1 MSSSKIPLKIGL
13 TGGIGSGKS
22 TVCKVLKSLSIP
34 IFNSD
39 NIAKEIYKD
48 KSIVTEIKKQIG
60 ITVNEDNTIN
70 KKMLSLIIFNNKTK
84 LQKLNKI
91 IHPIV
96 EKEFD
101 LWSQNQN
108 KKMVIKESALLFES
122 KSFKKLDKIIYVY
135 ASQKNRINR
144 VTKRDLRTKAEVLK
158 IISNQHKFADIK
170 KKVDFIIYNNNEL
183 LVPQIIRIINEIK
196 KLL

>member
-22 TVCKVLKSLSIP
+22 TVCKVLESLSIP

-48 KSIVTEIKKQIG
+48 KSVVTEIKKQIG
-60 ITVNEDNTIN
+60 VTVNEDNSIN
-70 KKMLSLIIFNNKTK
+70 KKMLSLTIFNNKTK

-101 LWSQNQN
+101 LWSKNQN

-144 VTKRDLRTKAEVLK
+144 VIKRDLRTKAEVLK

-170 KKVDFIIYNNNEL
+170 KKVDYIIYNNHEL

>member
-48 KSIVTEIKKQIG
+48 KSVVTEIKKQIG
-60 ITVNEDNTIN
+60 VTVNEDNSIN
-70 KKMLSLIIFNNKTK
+70 KKMLSLTILNNKTK

-135 ASQKNRINR
+135 AYQKNRINR
-144 VTKRDLRTKAEVLK
+144 VIKRDLRTKAEVLK

-170 KKVDFIIYNNNEL
+170 KKVDYIIYNNNEL

>member
-48 KSIVTEIKKQIG
+48 KSVVTEIKKQIG
-60 ITVNEDNTIN
+60 VTVSEDNSIN
-70 KKMLSLIIFNNKTK
+70 KKMLSLTIFNNKTK

-101 LWSQNQN
+101 LWSHNQN

-144 VTKRDLRTKAEVLK
+144 VIKRDLRTKAEVLK

-170 KKVDFIIYNNNEL
+170 KKVDYIIYNNNEL

>member
-170 KKVDFIIYNNNEL
+170 KKS
-183 LVPQIIRIINEIK
+183 
-196 KLL
+196 

>member
-34 IFNSD
+34 IFKSD

-48 KSIVTEIKKQIG
+48 KSVVKEIKKQIG
-60 ITVNEDNTIN
+60 VTINEDNSIN
-70 KKMLSLIIFNNKTK
+70 KKMLSLTIFNSKTK

-144 VTKRDLRTKAEVLK
+144 VIKRDLRTKAEVLK

-170 KKVDFIIYNNNEL
+170 KKVDYIIYNNNEL

>member
-48 KSIVTEIKKQIG
+48 KSVVTEIKKQIG
-60 ITVNEDNTIN
+60 ITVNEDNSIN
-70 KKMLSLIIFNNKTK
+70 KKMLSLTIFNNKTK

-144 VTKRDLRTKAEVLK
+144 VIKRDLRTKAEVLK

-170 KKVDFIIYNNNEL
+170 KKVDYIIYNNNEL

-196 KLL
+196 KLF

>member
-22 TVCKVLKSLSIP
+22 TVCKVLKSLSVP

-48 KSIVTEIKKQIG
+48 KSVVTEIKKQIG
-60 ITVNEDNTIN
+60 ITVNEDNSIN
-70 KKMLSLIIFNNKTK
+70 KKMLSLTIFNNKTK

-144 VTKRDLRTKAEVLK
+144 VIKRDLRTKAEVLK

-170 KKVDFIIYNNNEL
+170 KKVDYIIYNNNEL

>member
-22 TVCKVLKSLSIP
+22 TVCKVLKSLNIP
-34 IFNSD
+34 VFNSD
-39 NIAKEIYKD
+39 ITAKKIYKN
-48 KSIVTEIKKQIG
+48 KSVVTEIKKQIG
-60 ITVNEDNTIN
+60 ITLNEDNSID
-70 KKMLSLIIFNNKTK
+70 KKMLSLTIFNDKTK

-96 EKEFD
+96 EKKFD
-101 LWSQNQN
+101 LWCHNQN

-122 KSFKKLDKIIYVY
+122 RSFKKFDKIIYVY
-135 ASQKNRINR
+135 ASQKNRIER
-144 VTKRDLRTKAEVLK
+144 VIKRDSRTKSDVLN

-170 KKVDFIIYNNNEL
+170 KKVDYIIYNNDEL
-183 LVPQIIRIINEIK
+183 MMPQIIKIINEIK
-196 KLL
+196 KLF

>member
-48 KSIVTEIKKQIG
+48 KSVVTEIKKQIG
-60 ITVNEDNTIN
+60 VTVNEDNSIN
-70 KKMLSLIIFNNKTK
+70 KKMLSLTIFNNKTK

-144 VTKRDLRTKAEVLK
+144 VIKRDLRTKAEVLK

-170 KKVDFIIYNNNEL
+170 KKVDYIIYNNNEL

>member
-170 KKVDFIIYNNNEL
+170 KKVDYIIYNNDEL

>member
-1 MSSSKIPLKIGL
+1 MSSSKTPLKIGL

-48 KSIVTEIKKQIG
+48 KSVVTEIKKQIG
-60 ITVNEDNTIN
+60 VTVNEDNSIN
-70 KKMLSLIIFNNKTK
+70 KKMLSLTIFNNKTK

-144 VTKRDLRTKAEVLK
+144 VIKRDLRTKAEVLK

-170 KKVDFIIYNNNEL
+170 KKVDYIIYNNNEL

>member
-170 KKVDFIIYNNNEL
+170 KKVDYIIYNNNEL

>member
-39 NIAKEIYKD
+39 NIAKEIYND
-48 KSIVTEIKKQIG
+48 KSVVTEIKKQIG
-60 ITVNEDNTIN
+60 VTVNEDNSIN
-70 KKMLSLIIFNNKTK
+70 KKMLSLTIFNNKTK

-144 VTKRDLRTKAEVLK
+144 VIKRDLRTKEEVLK

-170 KKVDFIIYNNNEL
+170 KKVDYIIYNNNEL

>member
-48 KSIVTEIKKQIG
+48 KSVVTEIKKQIG
-60 ITVNEDNTIN
+60 VTVNEDNSIN
-70 KKMLSLIIFNNKTK
+70 KKMLSLTIFNNKTK

-108 KKMVIKESALLFES
+108 KKMLIKESALLFES

-144 VTKRDLRTKAEVLK
+144 VIKRDLRTKAEVLK

-170 KKVDFIIYNNNEL
+170 KKVDYIIYNNNEL

>member
-48 KSIVTEIKKQIG
+48 KSVVTEIKKQIG
-60 ITVNEDNTIN
+60 ITVNEDNSIN
-70 KKMLSLIIFNNKTK
+70 KKMLSLTIFNNKTK

-144 VTKRDLRTKAEVLK
+144 VIKRDLRTKAEVLK

-170 KKVDFIIYNNNEL
+170 KKVDYIIYNNNEL

>member
-1 MSSSKIPLKIGL
+1 MVIVNVP
-13 TGGIGSGKS
+13 
-22 TVCKVLKSLSIP
+22 
-34 IFNSD
+34 
-39 NIAKEIYKD
+39 KEIYKD
-48 KSIVTEIKKQIG
+48 KSVVKEIKKQIG
-60 ITVNEDNTIN
+60 ITVNEDNSIN
-70 KKMLSLIIFNNKTK
+70 KKMLSLTIFNNKTK

-108 KKMVIKESALLFES
+108 KKRVIKESALLFES

-144 VTKRDLRTKAEVLK
+144 VIKRDLRTKAEVLK

-170 KKVDFIIYNNNEL
+170 KKVDYIIYNNNEL

>member
-48 KSIVTEIKKQIG
+48 KSVVTEIKKKIG
-60 ITVNEDNTIN
+60 VTVNEDNSIN
-70 KKMLSLIIFNNKTK
+70 KKMLSLTIFNNKTK

-144 VTKRDLRTKAEVLK
+144 VVKRDLRTKAEVLK

-170 KKVDFIIYNNNEL
+170 KKVDYIIYNNNEL

>member
-48 KSIVTEIKKQIG
+48 KSVVTEIKKQIG
-60 ITVNEDNTIN
+60 VTVNEDNSIN
-70 KKMLSLIIFNNKTK
+70 KKMLSLTIFNNKTK

-144 VTKRDLRTKAEVLK
+144 VIKRDLRTKAEVLK

-170 KKVDFIIYNNNEL
+170 NKVDYIIYNNNEL

>member
-1 MSSSKIPLKIGL
+1 
-13 TGGIGSGKS
+13 
-22 TVCKVLKSLSIP
+22 
-34 IFNSD
+34 
-39 NIAKEIYKD
+39 
-48 KSIVTEIKKQIG
+48 
-60 ITVNEDNTIN
+60 
-70 KKMLSLIIFNNKTK
+70 MLSLTIFNNKTK

-122 KSFKKLDKIIYVY
+122 KTFKKLDKIIYVY

-144 VTKRDLRTKAEVLK
+144 VIKRDLRTKAEVLK

-170 KKVDFIIYNNNEL
+170 KKVDYTIYNNNEL

-196 KLL
+196 KLF